1 MTVDINLLKK
11 YFPELDEI
19 QEAQFAALRNLYGD
33 WNSKI
38 NVISRKDIDNLY
50 LHHVLHS
57 MAIAMFTRF
66 SDDTYVLDLGT
77 GGGFPAIPLAIFFP
91 EVQFHAVDARK
102 KKILVVNEIAH
113 ALELDNIKA
122 EHVRAEDLRARQY
135 DYVISRAVAQI
146 DVLWQWSER
155 LIRDKQQ
162 NIMPNGLIALKGG
175 DIQTEIKKLPRGS
188 YVDHEEISDYFEEEY
203 FREKHVVYVQ
213 Y

>member
-1 MTVDINLLKK
+1 MDLIEK

-19 QEAQFAALRNLYGD
+19 QFYQFAALGNLYKD

-57 MAIAMFTRF
+57 LSICMFTRF
-66 SDDTYVLDLGT
+66 APDTHILDLGT

-91 EVQFHAVDARK
+91 EVTFHAIDARK
-102 KKILVVNEIAH
+102 KKILVVKEVAE
-113 ALELDNIKA
+113 ALRLENIKA
-122 EHVRAEDLRARQY
+122 EHVRAEDLKARQY
-135 DYVISRAVAQI
+135 DYVVTRAVAQI

-155 LIRDKQQ
+155 LIREKQQ

-175 DIQTEIKKLPRGS
+175 DLKTELKKLPRGS
-188 YVDHEEISDYFEEEY
+188 YVDHEEILDYFEEDY
-203 FREKHVVYVQ
+203 FHEKHVVYLQ
-213 Y
+213 H